1 MPEHFGSNIKI
12 FYANM
17 MEYEDGCEDGVNVE
31 KVRSKEKHKDSKS
44 KEKNI
49 NKPSNQIA
57 STSTITTKNSKK
69 DVFGLYYVE
78 I

>member
-1 MPEHFGSNIKI
+1 MR
-12 FYANM
+12 
-17 MEYEDGCEDGVNVE
+17 EYEDGCEDGVLVE
-31 KVRSKEKHKDSKS
+31 KVRSKEKYKENKS

-57 STSTITTKNSKK
+57 STSTITTKNRKK